1 ALEWKSFKLAERA
14 CLVTEQNC
22 PRNDQI
28 RTSPFFDLKSK
39 IITSTS
45 EQLSDYLDFRITFI
59 AFSNTYL
66 ILAIY
71 APFL

>member
-1 ALEWKSFKLAERA
+1 M
-14 CLVTEQNC
+14 TEQNC

-28 RTSPFFDLKSK
+28 RYSSFFDLKSK
-39 IITSTS
+39 IIISTS
-45 EQLSDYLDFRITFI
+45 EQASDYLRFRINFI